1 MLTASLRILNPK
13 KKKKKYRESEI
24 EPITSLAPGR
34 IPSRRVVVG
43 REIKPQ
49 YKSKPNIENA
59 ANQTQGTEVFIKKK
73 KKKSLIHKPK
83 PNLVTHRRSRRC
95 SELVVARLIAP
106 HRRSK
111 IGERK
116 SLCLCSGAQCLP
128 LGAPSSPP
136 SRYFALFLSDSL
148 SVSRSLSH

>member
-1 MLTASLRILNPK
+1 MN
-13 KKKKKYRESEI
+13 
-24 EPITSLAPGR
+24 
-34 IPSRRVVVG
+34 PSRRWRLAESHHVASSLAE
-43 REIKPQ
+43 R
-49 YKSKPNIENA
+49 SNPNTK
-59 ANQTQGTEVFIKKK
+59 ANQTQRTRQTKHRAQRCLSKK

-83 PNLVTHRRSRRC
+83 PNLVTHRRSRRR
-95 SELVVARLIAP
+95 SELVIARLIAP